1 VEGACLFKRPHH
13 QRIAKVLEALDGSV
27 LAGYGVFFGGG
38 TAIALRYGEYRESV
52 DIDFLVSDVNGY
64 REIRQ
69 RVNNIDGMD
78 PLLRVAGLV
87 KAVREF
93 RTDQYGIRTL
103 LAVDGFNIKFEIIKE
118 GYISLAPAG
127 PKDLICGVPCLTPLD
142 MATCKLMANAD
153 RWPSDAIYSRDLI
166 DLAMMHPGRAL
177 LGEAIQKAQVPYGR
191 TIEAALAKAADKLR
205 TREGWMEKCMAAM
218 KMDVPKAVLWQ
229 RLKDLGV

>member
-1 VEGACLFKRPHH
+1 MFKRPHH
-13 QRIAKVLEALDGSV
+13 QRIAKVLEALDGAV
-27 LAGYGVFFGGG
+27 LAGYGMFFGGG

-52 DIDFLVSDVNGY
+52 DMDFLVSDVNGY

-69 RVNNIDGMD
+69 RMNNIDGMN
-78 PLLRVAGLV
+78 PLLRVAGSV

-93 RTDQYGIRTL
+93 RIDQYGIRTL
-103 LAVDGFNIKFEIIKE
+103 VAVDGFNIKLEIIKE
-118 GYISLAPAG
+118 GYISLAPTG
-127 PKDLICGVPCLTPLD
+127 PKDQICGVPCLTPLD

-153 RWPSDAIYSRDLI
+153 RWPADAIYSRDLI
-166 DLAMMHPGRAL
+166 DLAMMHPGRKL
-177 LGEAIQKAQVPYGR
+177 LEQAIQKAQVPYGR
-191 TIEAALAKAADKLR
+191 TVETALAKAADKLR